1 MTMLRLGWPGLAVLF
16 LAGCGGGTALIT
28 SSDTTAVATYGNHAL
43 YPDEFLLEY
52 ERNAILSASGAKDTP
67 EEFLD
72 RLINYRLKVLEAEA
86 AGYHEEPAVVDEI
99 HSYRA
104 AFARPYLVDRVVLAP
119 ILLDFYEKKKQ
130 IVHASHLF
138 TRLQPEMSPTDTLR
152 AYNRALALR
161 DSVLQGMAFADVAEL
176 YSEDA
181 AASSP
186 DARQGYRGDL
196 GWFTA
201 GMMIKDFEDR
211 AYTEP
216 VGAVSEV
223 FRSQYGYHVIKVH
236 DRRPAIPSIRLSQ
249 ILVRINGTA
258 PESTAVARKKI
269 EEARDRLDAGQNFAF
284 VASELSEEA
293 NSRHRGGDVG
303 LIRYLTRG
311 LDSAFKE
318 IAFNIH
324 NVGDVTDI
332 VHTGYG
338 FQILKLTGRDTL
350 GTYEDEFEDLRREA
364 RNLPRMF
371 KAEEEL
377 TQSARSRYAASLD
390 TLALTSLVG
399 GMRRDSVRAYFSAA
413 ASDDSLGRI
422 VIGHVADS
430 TYTLRHLGRFTADR
444 SNRILNEQI
453 TEAQAIRIGDA
464 FLDYAA
470 VTHAALD
477 LEQTDE
483 EFARI
488 MQNFRDGLL
497 LFKLMENAV
506 WTAASEDTAALM
518 AHYDANSDRY
528 WFGDRHRIMEVFA
541 YDDSLHKAAILQ
553 LDGGMSWADFYD
565 YVRKDSV
572 IKVRFDT
579 VLVEGPTRSVYDRAL
594 GLEPGSR
601 SEIIPYRQGFLAL
614 FYDGIAP
621 ARQKTFEEA
630 RAEVVSEYQA
640 LLEERLVARLRAMY
654 NVKTYPGRA
663 RRAFPDR

>member
-364 RNLPRMF
+364 R
-371 KAEEEL
+371 
-377 TQSARSRYAASLD
+377 
-390 TLALTSLVG
+390 
-399 GMRRDSVRAYFSAA
+399 
-413 ASDDSLGRI
+413 
-422 VIGHVADS
+422 
-430 TYTLRHLGRFTADR
+430 
-444 SNRILNEQI
+444 
-453 TEAQAIRIGDA
+453 
-464 FLDYAA
+464 
-470 VTHAALD
+470 
-477 LEQTDE
+477 
-483 EFARI
+483 
-488 MQNFRDGLL
+488 
-497 LFKLMENAV
+497 
-506 WTAASEDTAALM
+506 
-518 AHYDANSDRY
+518 
-528 WFGDRHRIMEVFA
+528 
-541 YDDSLHKAAILQ
+541 
-553 LDGGMSWADFYD
+553 
-565 YVRKDSV
+565 
-572 IKVRFDT
+572 
-579 VLVEGPTRSVYDRAL
+579 
-594 GLEPGSR
+594 
-601 SEIIPYRQGFLAL
+601 
-614 FYDGIAP
+614 
-621 ARQKTFEEA
+621 
-630 RAEVVSEYQA
+630 
-640 LLEERLVARLRAMY
+640 
-654 NVKTYPGRA
+654 
-663 RRAFPDR
+663 